1 MRDAQAGRGVAG
13 CGGMHGGATRGI
25 GTGVGAGSARMGV
38 GRERACAWV
47 VWPLG
52 ITAVDKLHVTQ
63 RGRDGEGR

>member
-1 MRDAQAGRGVAG
+1 
-13 CGGMHGGATRGI
+13 MHGGATRGI